1 MSSKKPI
8 KNHSNK
14 GLVILYFTGLII
26 AVSAALPAYVQSNFL
41 NQFISLETLSIF
53 FVIANSLT
61 ILAITIFPKAIK
73 KLSNFF
79 LTRFILILYGLSLLS
94 LGLSNSPISAL
105 FSIILFTISSNLLWI
120 NMDVLV
126 ETFSNN
132 SSTGRTRTI
141 YFTFINFSWII
152 SPALSSKL
160 IHLGD
165 YSLVFFVA
173 AFLTLP
179 VFLILASQKKILKKE
194 AKYQYEK
201 IGTAIRKTWL
211 NKNLRGTFFIALLL
225 QIFYNTAVIYLP
237 IYLHQNLGIDW
248 SQLGIMFSIMLIPF
262 LIFEIPAGIIA
273 DKYIGEK
280 EIWFFGFF
288 VLILS
293 LLLFFFVKTTNF
305 WTWTIILFLSRI
317 GAALIEAMRES
328 HFFKLVDAKD
338 VSFINVF
345 RIATPL
351 GYIIGPLI
359 AIAVLSFLPI
369 HYIFLIIA
377 IISLSGFYFIYSI
390 QDTK

>member
-1 MSSKKPI
+1 M
-8 KNHSNK
+8 
-14 GLVILYFTGLII
+14 
-26 AVSAALPAYVQSNFL
+26 
-41 NQFISLETLSIF
+41 
-53 FVIANSLT
+53 
-61 ILAITIFPKAIK
+61 
-73 KLSNFF
+73 
-79 LTRFILILYGLSLLS
+79 
-94 LGLSNSPISAL
+94 
-105 FSIILFTISSNLLWI
+105 
-120 NMDVLV
+120 
-126 ETFSNN
+126 
-132 SSTGRTRTI
+132 
-141 YFTFINFSWII
+141 
-152 SPALSSKL
+152 
-160 IHLGD
+160 
-165 YSLVFFVA
+165 
-173 AFLTLP
+173 
-179 VFLILASQKKILKKE
+179 KKE

-225 QIFYNTAVIYLP
+225 QIFYNTAIIYLP

-328 HFFKLVDAKD
+328 YFFKLVDAKD

-345 RIATPL
+345 RISKPL

-359 AIAVLSFLPI
+359 AIAVLAFLPI